1 MNLTADNDTPLYV
14 QLKEAL
20 IAGIKSGEYPK
31 GEKIPTE
38 QELRELYD
46 VSRITVRRAVQEMCE
61 EGYLV
66 KKQGKGT
73 FVKHT
78 KLSRKVDYLLGFSE
92 TCVAA
97 GMIPSHKVV
106 RCEKITAS
114 PEDAEVL
121 GLGVDRTAI
130 MTIRINLADGK
141 PMMVEQNIYPSP
153 KYDFLLEEDLNTSL
167 LDLLWKKHG
176 IYARYSQDSYL
187 DVTRAGADIGKML
200 KIPPGEPIF
209 FMYENELDENHD
221 IIYIGKQ
228 YIIGERYRFNLHD
241 DDRGPAPKME

>member
-1 MNLTADNDTPLYV
+1 MILTADNDTPLYA
-14 QLKEAL
+14 QLKDAL
-20 IAGIKSGEYPK
+20 IAGIKSGEYPI

-38 QELRELYD
+38 KELSEIYV

-73 FVKHT
+73 FVKHR
-78 KLSRKVDYLLGFSE
+78 KLARKVDYLLGFSE
-92 TCVAA
+92 TCLAA
-97 GMIPSHKVV
+97 GMIPSRQVIK
-106 RCEKITAS
+106 CEKTTVS

-121 GLGVDRTAI
+121 GLGPERIAVMAL
-130 MTIRINLADGK
+130 RINLADGK
-141 PMMVEQNIYPSP
+141 PMMVEQNLYPSP

-176 IYARYSQDSYL
+176 IYARYSHNCYL

-200 KIPPGEPIF
+200 QIPPGEPVF

-221 IIYIGKQ
+221 IIYIGRQ

-241 DDRGPAPKME
+241 DDRGPAPER